1 MLKDDRNMIYSMKNI
16 ESCDVNNLA
25 PFMVKGLFSNT
36 HFDHMFHDEERQLS
50 FQSQS
55 SLL

>member
-1 MLKDDRNMIYSMKNI
+1 MKNI
-16 ESCDVNNLA
+16 ESCDINNLA

-36 HFDHMFHDEERQLS
+36 HFDYMFHDEERQLP